1 MVDLLWPGSTV
12 RRMACEV
19 EKEEGDDTLSLW
31 HDSALWE
38 ELASP
43 PGRLALLV
51 GDADECAA
59 TDLAETI
66 GAQPVSV
73 GLRLASC
80 DHTPS
85 TSQIE
90 ALLRG
95 AKVLVDVEVLL
106 DPVLRV
112 APLRLL
118 RDLARLSGGVTAA
131 WPGIAD
137 STRLSWGRPGQYGY
151 FDEQAEDLLLLT
163 CGRSSVFTD
172 EPPFTITR
180 YV

>member
-1 MVDLLWPGSTV
+1 MSP
-12 RRMACEV
+12 
-19 EKEEGDDTLSLW
+19 W
-31 HDSALWE
+31 HDTATSFWD
-38 ELASP
+38 ELATP
-43 PGRLALLV
+43 PGRLGLLV
-51 GDADECAA
+51 GDADQTVA
-59 TDLAETI
+59 TDLAATI
-66 GAQPVSV
+66 GTQPVSV

-80 DHTPS
+80 DHTPG

-90 ALLRG
+90 TLLRG

-131 WPGIAD
+131 WPGIAG
-137 STRLSWGRPGQYGY
+137 STRLSWGEPGQYGY
-151 FDEQAEDLLLLT
+151 FDEPVEDLLLLT

>member
-1 MVDLLWPGSTV
+1 MTY
-12 RRMACEV
+12 EV
-19 EKEEGDDTLSLW
+19 ETEEGEGTLSLW
-31 HDSALWE
+31 HNSAISLWE

-43 PGRLALLV
+43 PGRLGLLV
-51 GDADECAA
+51 GDADECVA

-85 TSQIE
+85 TSQTE

-118 RDLARLSGGVTAA
+118 RDLARLSGGVTAG
-131 WPGIAD
+131 WPGIAG
-137 STRLSWGRPGQYGY
+137 STRLSWGEPGQYGY
-151 FDEQAEDLLLLT
+151 FDEPVEDLLLLT